1 LSKEKTSIVRE
12 EEAERLHPRGQTLAL
27 ISATRFLAEHIN
39 PHGITTAFASFG
51 EVLEIDPVLIAGTD
65 LALVTAVVLLIR
77 PRDVPCD
84 IWTHRAPWKGRVISV
99 NVLRV

>member
-1 LSKEKTSIVRE
+1 
-12 EEAERLHPRGQTLAL
+12 
-27 ISATRFLAEHIN
+27 
-39 PHGITTAFASFG
+39 
-51 EVLEIDPVLIAGTD
+51 VLEIDPVLIAGTD